1 MSHAA
6 PGDTPRTAPTDTASS
21 TDGGWAS
28 GSYLFAG
35 VLLLV
40 SGVMAVL
47 QGIAAIVQDG
57 MWHEIG
63 DYVYRFNL
71 STWGWIHLVL
81 GLVVAATGYGVL
93 KGASW
98 ARATGV
104 LLASLSLITQ
114 FLFLPYE
121 PFWALVM
128 IATDAVVIWAL
139 CTYQPAVAPRQ
150 K

>member
-1 MSHAA
+1 
-6 PGDTPRTAPTDTASS
+6 
-21 TDGGWAS
+21 
-28 GSYLFAG
+28 
-35 VLLLV
+35 
-40 SGVMAVL
+40 MAIL
-47 QGIAAIVQDG
+47 QGAAAIVQDG
-57 MWHEIG
+57 SWNEIG

-71 STWGWIHLVL
+71 STWGWIHLAL
-81 GLVVAATGYGVL
+81 GLVVAVTGYGVL

-128 IATDAVVIWAL
+128 IATDAAVIWAL
-139 CTYQPAVAPRQ
+139 CSYQPAVAHQ